1 MCSEVF
7 VHAAGRALCQ
17 ERRLQRLQLQVR
29 PITSRGPPPS
39 MGHRSTQPGPCFGV
53 FQCRFAKYF
62 KTENGTEYRRLHKA
76 FAIRFDVMVTGNV
89 SFGCMFEL
97 QDHLIIIK
105 RSLEKGPSIES
116 SGVQTCFFHD
126 FLPPS
131 GGKV

>member
-1 MCSEVF
+1 MGQSFTQSGLCF
-7 VHAAGRALCQ
+7 V
-17 ERRLQRLQLQVR
+17 
-29 PITSRGPPPS
+29 
-39 MGHRSTQPGPCFGV
+39 V

-89 SFGCMFEL
+89 SFGCLFDL
-97 QDHLIIIK
+97 LIIIK
-105 RSLEKGPSIES
+105 MTLEKGHAIES
-116 SGVQTCFFHD
+116 FDAQTCFFHD